1 MHVCVCV
8 CVWPI
13 INYTHNQGM
22 PYKLFTCPQRQSL
35 LIRPE
40 RQERT
45 QRNISKYSKKRQKN
59 KVRAERERER
69 GRM

>member
-1 MHVCVCV
+1 MSVCA

-45 QRNISKYSKKRQKN
+45 QRNISKYSKK
-59 KVRAERERER
+59 AEEEGEGRERARE
-69 GRM
+69 GECK

>member
-1 MHVCVCV
+1 
-8 CVWPI
+8 
-13 INYTHNQGM
+13 M

-45 QRNISKYSKKRQKN
+45 QRNISKYSKK
-59 KVRAERERER
+59 AEEEGEGRERARE
-69 GRM
+69 GECK